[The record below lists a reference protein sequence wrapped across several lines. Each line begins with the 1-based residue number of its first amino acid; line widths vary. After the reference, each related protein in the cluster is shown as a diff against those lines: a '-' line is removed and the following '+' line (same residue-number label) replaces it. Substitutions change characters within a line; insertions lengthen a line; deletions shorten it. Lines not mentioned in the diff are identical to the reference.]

1 VATLAGKPVYFKVS
15 GANPQIKLATTN
27 AGGAAAISYTAAQEG
42 VDTVVASATGNG
54 VALNSNSVQLKW
66 TAGKHVTFVSLNSSP
81 QGGTVNV
88 PVTVTATLSDVSAN
102 PATSLAGQTITL
114 TLGSSN
120 CTATTN
126 SNGAASCS
134 LTPSSAG
141 TTPLTASFA
150 GSSTLA
156 AATQS
161 FGFNVS
167 LAPTPPPTVSLAVS
181 PTTLAAGSTATLTWS
196 SSNATACTASGS
208 WSGSEATSGSLAVT
222 PATNGSYRYTLTCTG
237 AGGSA
242 AATAELAATRVS
254 VTVTAKSGGG
264 AITWTML
271 LVLGL
276 LVLGRIVTLRS
287 TAGLAI
293 AAFSLMILA
302 LAHSARA
309 DSPGTA
315 LASGAAQPTGF
326 YDGIRVGAM
335 TVRQSASRIDAGLAA
350 RGFGDVS
357 AQSDTL
363 GAAGTVFVGYEF
375 LPHTAVE
382 LAYSLREA
390 PAANLSGTIPSTARL
405 TPLLQTTTGLIRGY
419 GSIVSVSYAGRFEVL
434 PRFNLEPRLGGFFW
448 ATKVSAIGF
457 DDRIDSTHEGGGVT
471 AGVSAVY
478 RLWRGLEAGLNVD
491 YYRGSPSNNATLYG
505 GTFEWRFG
513 HP

>member
-1 VATLAGKPVYFKVS
+1 VLSATLV
-15 GANPQIKLATTN
+15 
-27 AGGAAAISYTAAQEG
+27 
-42 VDTVVASATGNG
+42 
-54 VALNSNSVQLKW
+54 
-66 TAGKHVTFVSLNSSP
+66 
-81 QGGTVNV
+81 
-88 PVTVTATLSDVSAN
+88 
-102 PATSLAGQTITL
+102 
-114 TLGSSN
+114 
-120 CTATTN
+120 
-126 SNGAASCS
+126 
-134 LTPSSAG
+134 
-141 TTPLTASFA
+141 
-150 GSSTLA
+150 
-156 AATQS
+156 
-161 FGFNVS
+161 
-167 LAPTPPPTVSLAVS
+167 AVS
-181 PTTLAAGSTATLTWS
+181 
-196 SSNATACTASGS
+196 
-208 WSGSEATSGSLAVT
+208 
-222 PATNGSYRYTLTCTG
+222 
-237 AGGSA
+237 
-242 AATAELAATRVS
+242 
-254 VTVTAKSGGG
+254 VTAKSGGG
-264 AITWTML
+264 AISWTL
-271 LVLGL
+271 LLFLGL
-276 LVLGRIVTLRS
+276 LVLGRLYKLQS
-287 TAGLAI
+287 TARPSRDLAGLAG
-293 AAFSLMILA
+293 AVLCLAMIFA
-302 LAHSARA
+302 PTNSACA
-309 DSPGTA
+309 DSTRTAESTGTA
-315 LASGAAQPTGF
+315 ASAAADSAAAASDSDSETWTPDGF

-335 TVRQSASRIDAGLAA
+335 RVRQSASRIDGGLAA

-390 PAANLSGTIPSTARL
+390 TAANLSGTIPSTARL